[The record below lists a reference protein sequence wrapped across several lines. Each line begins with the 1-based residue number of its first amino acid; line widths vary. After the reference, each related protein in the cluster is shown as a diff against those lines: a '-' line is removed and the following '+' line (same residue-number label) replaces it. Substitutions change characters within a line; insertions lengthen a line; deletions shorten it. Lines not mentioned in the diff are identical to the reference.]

1 MDALAQFAE
10 TVKSSTKLRVS
21 VNVTG
26 SEESR
31 QFQIGENNALIIQT
45 QSVSQTLVCFTYLT
59 NTLKMSSAIL

>member
-1 MDALAQFAE
+1 MENLYFQVDALAQFAE
-10 TVKSSTKLRVS
+10 TVKSSTKLRIS

-45 QSVSQTLVCFTYLT
+45 QSVTLRMFICHY
-59 NTLKMSSAIL
+59 TLAQ